1 MQREE
6 GGCSRRTVSKVGGG
20 RGRRGE
26 DEHGGRREGQLGE
39 GEQGGRRAGWRE
51 EDRHGGGG
59 RGRQGEDGCGGGGR
73 VQRGRAR
80 WGGKGQ
86 QGGGRAWQDATA
98 GGTSFYT
105 FLYSSDSRDHG
116 NTPPLMNKKIK
127 QDLEETNRNT
137 NSNH

>member
-1 MQREE
+1 MSV
-6 GGCSRRTVSKVGGG
+6 GGGGRGSWGRASKVGGG
-20 RGRRGE
+20 RG
-26 DEHGGRREGQLGE
+26 GGRRTGMVGE
-39 GEQGGRRAGWRE
+39 
-51 EDRHGGGG
+51 GGGG
-59 RGRQGEDGCGGGGR
+59 RGRTDVVEEGGCRGG
-73 VQRGRAR
+73 AR

-86 QGGGRAWQDATA
+86 QGGGRARQDATA